1 MANAV
6 VLACGGFEGNPEMLA
21 QIRGPLFEDKVI
33 DFIMEMAN
41 TTEVAMTVEE
51 LQQAQAEDDKPAA

>member
-1 MANAV
+1 V
-6 VLACGGFEGNPEMLA
+6 A

-41 TTEVAMTVEE
+41 ATETSMTIED
-51 LQQAQAEDDKPAA
+51 LRKAQADDETQGG